1 MHKKQSSLIFKL
13 MMSIN
18 IISIV
23 VIIGLSGTTM
33 LKMTSG
39 AERMVGIEMENLVNF
54 VKLTAS
60 EFIWNMN
67 NDILNS
73 ISSQLLEN
81 PSLESVAFLD
91 AKNIIITKQ
100 VKKGSEIANVAA
112 ADKTSKYR
120 SIKAPIVYGPDKK
133 VIGTVEFEYNLNSV
147 ENIKNDFLKSS
158 FFGTIIAQ
166 LILGLFLFFIVK
178 KTTGRLSQ
186 IAQDLREVTHKNQ
199 ISSEMVQ
206 KVSEE
211 VSAATQEQAS
221 SIQETVTTLDEITS
235 MVNTSVEGSQKS
247 AVKAEESLNIANTG
261 KGVVLEM
268 ISTMEEIDKSNH
280 DIMDEIKHSNQKIS
294 GIVKVINEISQKTAV
309 INDIV
314 FQTKL
319 LSFNASVEAARA
331 GEHGKG
337 FAVVAEEIGNLAQM
351 SGVAAKDIT
360 NMLEGSIKNVES
372 IVVET
377 NDNIQNLIKIGNN
390 KVKDGV
396 EVASRC
402 GKVLDEVVEN
412 AALVKSMMNA
422 VAVASSEQAAGIKN
436 ITVAMNQLDQ
446 TTVSNSNTANRSFSS
461 SKELAVQVTELQ
473 NTVEELETEVFGS
486 K

>member
-1 MHKKQSSLIFKL
+1 M
-13 MMSIN
+13 
-18 IISIV
+18 
-23 VIIGLSGTTM
+23 
-33 LKMTSG
+33 
-39 AERMVGIEMENLVNF
+39 
-54 VKLTAS
+54 
-60 EFIWNMN
+60 
-67 NDILNS
+67 
-73 ISSQLLEN
+73 
-81 PSLESVAFLD
+81 
-91 AKNIIITKQ
+91 
-100 VKKGSEIANVAA
+100 
-112 ADKTSKYR
+112 
-120 SIKAPIVYGPDKK
+120 
-133 VIGTVEFEYNLNSV
+133 
-147 ENIKNDFLKSS
+147 KSS